1 MSRYLMIALG
11 GALGSLARYGVALW
25 VQQRVGGAF
34 PSGTFL
40 VNVSG
45 CLIMGVVM
53 TLLTEGGAFDPNWRF
68 LVPIGF
74 IGAYTTFSTFE
85 METFRAVEEGGL
97 LIALSNI
104 VFSVIVGFLA
114 LWLGVVA
121 TRRLL

>member
-25 VQQRVGGAF
+25 VQQRVGGTF
-34 PSGTFL
+34 PAGTFL

-45 CLIMGVVM
+45 CLIMGGVM
-53 TLLTEGGAFDPNWRF
+53 TLLTEGGAFHPNWRF
-68 LVPIGF
+68 LIPIGF

-85 METFRAVEEGGL
+85 LETFRAVEEGGV
-97 LIALSNI
+97 LIALSNV

-114 LWLGVVA
+114 LWLGVIA

>member
-114 LWLGVVA
+114 LWLGVVG

>member
-1 MSRYLMIALG
+1 VSRYLMIALG

-53 TLLTEGGAFDPNWRF
+53 TLLTEGGAYDPNWRF

-85 METFRAVEEGGL
+85 LETFRAVEEGGL

-114 LWLGVVA
+114 LWVGVLV

>member
-1 MSRYLMIALG
+1 VSRYLMIALG

-40 VNVSG
+40 VNISG
-45 CLIMGVVM
+45 CLIMGIVM
-53 TLLTEGGAFDPNWRF
+53 TLLTEGGVVHPNWRF

-85 METFRAVEEGGL
+85 LETFRAVEEGGW
-97 LIALSNI
+97 LIALSNVI
-104 VFSVIVGFLA
+104 FSVIVGFVA
-114 LWLGVVA
+114 LWIGVVA
-121 TRRLL
+121 TRRIL